1 MSWEAIL
8 SWWLAGGVFGL
19 NIANLLVHDEVMNC
33 IFLMIALGFIIIELC
48 ILLWVVIRKGSGW

>member
-8 SWWLAGGVFGL
+8 CWWLAGGVFGL
-19 NIANLLVHDEVMNC
+19 NIASFFVHDEVTSC

-48 ILLWVVIRKGSGW
+48 ILLWVVIREENR